1 MCFQTF
7 RPGTVWTGWILH
19 AENVAGARPSC
30 YGSSVGIQ
38 CRHRYGTYL
47 EWSLTVKRFQTVLL
61 SKALPMHASLLDT
74 TTTTT
79 TTTQPNNPTTRP
91 PNHPTTQPPDHP
103 TTQPTNHPTN
113 QQQQQQQ
120 HRQEAAQ
127 EKCKGKEQE
136 KGQER
141 DDDDGY
147 NWVVAVN
154 NQRVRNEVLLPG
166 NAWKLTFQNW
176 SFSDNT
182 FVRNKCFPCPWK
194 TNLSIWQGGS

>member
-47 EWSLTVKRFQTVLL
+47 EWSLTVKRFQTVLS
-61 SKALPMHASLLDT
+61 SKALPMHASLLD
-74 TTTTT
+74 TTT

-103 TTQPTNHPTN
+103 TTQPPNHPTTQQPNNPTTRPTNHPTTQPPNHPTN
-113 QQQQQQQ
+113 QPPNQPTNSNSNIDKRQ
-120 HRQEAAQ
+120 HKKNA
-127 EKCKGKEQE
+127 KE
-136 KGQER
+136 
-141 DDDDGY
+141 
-147 NWVVAVN
+147 
-154 NQRVRNEVLLPG
+154 RNKKKDKSEMTMMATIGWWRSTTNAFETKFYCLEMPG
-166 NAWKLTFQNW
+166 N
-176 SFSDNT
+176 
-182 FVRNKCFPCPWK
+182 
-194 TNLSIWQGGS
+194 

>member
-79 TTTQPNNPTTRP
+79 TTQPNNPTTRP

-103 TTQPTNHPTN
+103 TTQPPNHPTTQQPNNPTTRPPNHPTN
-113 QQQQQQQ
+113 QPPNQPTTQPTNSNSNIDKRQ
-120 HRQEAAQ
+120 HKKNA
-127 EKCKGKEQE
+127 KE
-136 KGQER
+136 
-141 DDDDGY
+141 
-147 NWVVAVN
+147 
-154 NQRVRNEVLLPG
+154 RNKKKDKSEMTMMATIGWWRSTTNAFETKFYCLEMPG
-166 NAWKLTFQNW
+166 N
-176 SFSDNT
+176 
-182 FVRNKCFPCPWK
+182 
-194 TNLSIWQGGS
+194 